1 MVATLHVTGVAGL
14 LPYERVVV
22 GVCAPL
28 GTLAP
33 AAGTTYLSDVL
44 VADES
49 GAIANGLPNFGGE
62 KAVITIAHIDA
73 GFACTSE
80 PSETPAELAQVTTI
94 KCGAADVTARWERT
108 GATALATNV
117 PPVQQRPFEP
127 PVDVDMNGVP
137 PDIARYARALAVALD
152 EPQFARAYARR
163 RRGESAAA
171 SGSSVSSAKDLG
183 LKGVTDELAK
193 KLRPNELVASTA
205 DPLSDEAQAIL
216 AKALIRNETTA
227 SAAVRKTEKPPQKK
241 CIDAATEQNLGI
253 MWTRVAKKLKE
264 EDMDQG
270 ESANC
275 GFAPPRD
282 LASVLL
288 SNKQLFASLRGCTP
302 TDAASLNQPLQDTL
316 KMINSPMFEER
327 MEVFRNRATEGA
339 AEVGFMASVVDA
351 LENKD
356 GPVLQCI
363 AFALGLMGQFARGKL
378 GQEFGGIAHPPSAWG
393 ALADVNVA
401 PPFQKFG
408 DLAAQMWA
416 TKERATPE
424 TMAALD
430 QFVKAAKSF
439 NGQEMVAER
448 LETIVRQEDRVL
460 AILRQLRK
468 KDDECASAFKQTVSG
483 WVMEDVANARS
494 ARARLADTTRR
505 LDAAMLRLGEQ
516 AKDLDT
522 RDKFLAGVSAIVANQ
537 VKALK
542 SMQDTGIALRIKVLR
557 QDALSKER
565 KLPDSDGLVSLA
577 AITQLEADIKE
588 RNAKQ
593 TPAIKRPRPQ
603 IEQTP
608 T

>member
-49 GAIANGLPNFGGE
+49 GAIADGLPNFGGE

-80 PSETPAELAQVTTI
+80 PSETPAEPAQVTTI

-127 PVDVDMNGVP
+127 PVDVDMNFVP

-171 SGSSVSSAKDLG
+171 SGASVSSAKDLG
-183 LKGVTDELAK
+183 LKGVTDDLVR

-205 DPLSDEAQAIL
+205 DPLSDEARAIL
-216 AKALIRNETTA
+216 AGALIRNETTA
-227 SAAVRKTEKPPQKK
+227 SVAVRKNEKPPQKK

-282 LASVLL
+282 LASVLI

-302 TDAASLNQPLQDTL
+302 TDAANLSLPLQHTL
-316 KMINSPMFEER
+316 KMINSPMFVDR
-327 MEVFRNRATEGA
+327 MEVFRNRATEGT
-339 AEVGFMASVVDA
+339 AEVGVMASVVDA

-363 AFALGLMGQFARGKL
+363 AFALGLMGQ
-378 GQEFGGIAHPPSAWG
+378 EFGGVAHPPSAWG
-393 ALADVNVA
+393 ALADVNVK

-408 DLAAQMWA
+408 FLTAQLWA
-416 TKERATPE
+416 TGERATPE

-430 QFVKAAKSF
+430 QFVKAAKSL
-439 NGQEMVAER
+439 NGQEVVAER
-448 LETIVRQEDRVL
+448 LETIVHQEDRVR
-460 AILRQLRK
+460 AILRQLRENEQPRQ
-468 KDDECASAFKQTVSG
+468 KDGCAGAFERAVGS
-483 WVMEDVANARS
+483 WVMDDVADARS
-494 ARARLADTTRR
+494 ARELLTDTTSR
-505 LDAAMLRLGEQ
+505 LDAVMLRLGEQ
-516 AKDLDT
+516 AT
-522 RDKFLAGVSAIVANQ
+522 DKETQKNFLTGVSEIVANQ

-542 SMQDTGIALRIKVLR
+542 IREDKGIALRIRRLR
-557 QDALSKER
+557 QDPELGKEL
-565 KLPDSDGLVSLA
+565 KPDRDSLVSLA
-577 AITQLEADIKE
+577 AITQLEAKIKA
-588 RNAKQ
+588 RNAQQ
-593 TPAIKRPRPQ
+593 THAIKPPRPQ